1 MAISEFKDRE
11 SLKFDKE
18 DIGEYLISIITGG
31 IYESPHIIFREY
43 IQNAYDE
50 IYAWNGSPEPGRIEI
65 RLNKPNIHIYDNG
78 PGMSRNEIQNS
89 LSRIGISDKPYG
101 EFSGFMGIGKF
112 AGLSMSEKVRISSS
126 KYGQTGKNWVEF
138 DGEEMLLAIEGRRSR
153 GETNPISDTLEEYSS
168 YNKNP
173 LPCNE
178 KDHFTGVH
186 LLNVSESYWNEIE
199 KESFVTKLG
208 HVAPLN
214 QDPEFEHSES
224 VEDILREIYP
234 DHYFPVQLYLDG
246 QEIFRPYAD
255 NLSSPRAVEI
265 TDEDG
270 SQLAHG
276 WVCLHNESEQIP
288 NELLQGIGLLHRG
301 ISIGS
306 RKLPDEIGL
315 YSGSNKHMF
324 RWYMGELYLVD
335 TDIQLT
341 ADRRGFRQDES
352 ADDFVEH
359 ATNEFQ
365 KLVRRARKFSKREN
379 AFDRAPDSIE
389 TINSIIERVEEGSIS
404 KEEVPRAVERLSTA
418 RRDLERNRVRHLD
431 GELEERA
438 REAMGKADELIRS
451 LTESDARVQSTETS
465 EENDTEERDSEE
477 EDTEDTSEVD
487 DNNTQTEESEDTTED
502 DASVDFPSLPSRL
515 GLSEVETQLY
525 SVILEALADATGG
538 RDTSRFAD
546 LYGTIKDRLHSE
558 YTPPKNESE

>member
-1 MAISEFKDRE
+1 MAINDFKDRE
-11 SLKFDKE
+11 SLEFGRE
-18 DIGEYLISIITGG
+18 DIGEYLISVITGG

-50 IYAWNGSPEPGRIEI
+50 IYAWNESPEPGRIEI

-78 PGMSRNEIQNS
+78 PGMSRNEIRDS

-153 GETNPISDTLEEYSS
+153 GETNPISDTLESHSS
-168 YNKNP
+168 YNKNT
-173 LPCNE
+173 LPCSKEN
-178 KDHFTGVH
+178 HFTGVH
-186 LLNVSESYWNEIE
+186 LLNVSESYWNEIR
-199 KESFVTKLG
+199 KDSFVTKLG
-208 HVAPLN
+208 HVSPLN
-214 QDPEFEHSES
+214 QDPEFEHSEA

-234 DHYFPVQLYLDG
+234 DHYFPIQLYLDG
-246 QEIFRPYAD
+246 QEVFRPYSD

-265 TDEDG
+265 TDDDG

-288 NELLQGIGLLHRG
+288 NELLRGIGLFHRG

-341 ADRRGFRQDES
+341 ADRRGFRQDEN
-352 ADDFVEH
+352 AVNFVEH

-379 AFDRAPDSIE
+379 AFEKAPDSIE

-404 KEEVPRAVERLSTA
+404 KEEVPRAVERLSIA
-418 RRDLERNRVRHLD
+418 RRDIERNRVRHLD

-465 EENDTEERDSEE
+465 QENNAKEGDAEEDDSEG
-477 EDTEDTSEVD
+477 TSEVN
-487 DNNTQTEESEDTTED
+487 DNTESEEGEDTTEEN
-502 DASVDFPSLPSRL
+502 ASVDFPSLPNRL
-515 GLSEVETQLY
+515 GLSEAETQLY
-525 SVILEALADATGG
+525 GVILEALADATGG
-538 RDTSRFAD
+538 RDTGRFAD
-546 LYGTIKDRLHSE
+546 LYGIIKDRLHSE
-558 YTPPKNESE
+558 YTPVQNDSK